1 MITLTFLKV
10 LIKQVRREHQ
20 KSVTFVT
27 IGFLDKGFKVHPDAC
42 SSYLDVLMMSI
53 TLNDIAVL
61 NICSAG
67 YQLTELT
74 QVNLQIYCNMPI

>member
-1 MITLTFLKV
+1 MTFLKV
-10 LIKQVRREHQ
+10 LIKQVRCEHQ

-27 IGFLDKGFKVHPDAC
+27 IGFSDKGFKVHPDAC
-42 SSYLDVLMMSI
+42 YSYLDVLMMSI

-61 NICSAG
+61 NICSVD

-74 QVNLQIYCNMPI
+74 KVNLQIYCNMPI